1 VGDGRQW
8 ISENRHLREFW
19 DNGFEELQALPSK
32 FRCKVGQSRDVA
44 AGLGKAGDITSSTGS
59 LPWAMMIG
67 IALVAFFIAPMAV
80 DPPATTTSGLSDANS
95 LASSGVA

>member
-1 VGDGRQW
+1 MAASAR

-44 AGLGKAGDITSSTGS
+44 AGFGKAGDIT
-59 LPWAMMIG
+59 
-67 IALVAFFIAPMAV
+67 
-80 DPPATTTSGLSDANS
+80 
-95 LASSGVA
+95 